1 VGSSGLV
8 GTAGASITSA
18 VTGVFAVGRTGL
30 IVPVYW
36 KVIDD
41 SQTANWVVI
50 NASTATSWGTINN
63 SQTTDWI
70 VIGTGN

>member
-1 VGSSGLV
+1 VGGSGLV
-8 GTAGASITSA
+8 GTAGASRTS
-18 VTGVFAVGRTGL
+18 VLTGVFAVGRTGL

-41 SQTANWVVI
+41 SQTANWAVI
-50 NASTATSWGTINN
+50 NDAQATS
-63 SQTTDWI
+63 WI